1 MNTGKLLYFQKV
13 ECSLKK
19 QKEKKNIFFLCGAIF
34 LLFSVLMFFA
44 GYKAVMAQGRGIPWT
59 LHVIDN
65 SSIGADGVRLADA
78 NGDGLMDIVTGWEE
92 GGIVMLYINPGP
104 ANVKDKW
111 YAVTVGKVS
120 NVEDAVLVDL
130 DEDGAMDVVSSC
142 EGDVKSM
149 FVHWAPANKDE
160 YMNSSFWKTEVI
172 PFSKNVMQWMFCIP
186 IQVDG
191 KNGID
196 LVAGGKNKNAQIGW
210 FESPR
215 NPRSLSEWKWHSI
228 SKAGWIMSL
237 FAVDMDRDWDI
248 DVVVS
253 DRMDEM
259 RGCRWVENPGPGPA
273 QVQEWANHSIG
284 GEGREVM
291 FMTMVDMDKDK
302 LLDVLVAVKP
312 QDLMYLRRKT
322 TNSQSWESF
331 TIKFPD
337 NTGTAKD
344 VNVTD
349 IDMDG
354 KLDIIFSCEES
365 NGKSG
370 VMWMSYR
377 KNIMDNV
384 WDAHEISGSRGTK
397 FDLVELLD
405 LDGDGDMD
413 VITCEEK
420 ENLGLFWY
428 ENPTK

>member
-1 MNTGKLLYFQKV
+1 M
-13 ECSLKK
+13 E
-19 QKEKKNIFFLCGAIF
+19 
-34 LLFSVLMFFA
+34 
-44 GYKAVMAQGRGIPWT
+44 QGRGTPWT

-65 SSIGADGVRLADA
+65 SSVGADGVRLADA

-92 GGIVMLYINPGP
+92 GGVVRLYINPGP

-111 YAVTVGKVS
+111 HAVTVGRVN

-130 DEDGAMDVVSSC
+130 DEDGSMDVVSSC

-149 FVHWAPANKDE
+149 FVHWAPADKNE
-160 YMNSSFWKTEVI
+160 YMNSSYWKTEVI
-172 PFSKNVMQWMFCIP
+172 PSSKNVMQWMFCIP

-210 FESPR
+210 FEAPK

-228 SKAGWIMSL
+228 SRAGWIMSL
-237 FAVDMDRDWDI
+237 FAVDMDRDGDI
-248 DVVVS
+248 DIVVS
-253 DRMDEM
+253 DRMGEM

-273 QVQEWANHSIG
+273 QVKEWANHYIG
-284 GEGREVM
+284 GDGREVM

-312 QDLMYLRRKT
+312 QDLMYFRRKT
-322 TNSQSWESF
+322 IDSQSWESF

-337 NTGTAKD
+337 NTGSAKA
-344 VNVTD
+344 VNVAD

-365 NGKSG
+365 SGKSG
-370 VMWMSYR
+370 VMWMSYG

-384 WDAHEISGSRGTK
+384 WDAHEISGSGGTK

-405 LDGDGDMD
+405 LDEDGDMD